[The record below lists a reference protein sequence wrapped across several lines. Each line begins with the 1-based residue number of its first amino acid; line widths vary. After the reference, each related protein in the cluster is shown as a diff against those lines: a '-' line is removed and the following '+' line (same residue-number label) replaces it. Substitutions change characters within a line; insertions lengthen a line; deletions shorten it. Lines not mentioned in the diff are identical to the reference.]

1 MATKLYSLTHEEKRR
16 LKDLHFSHL
25 ERNCFSISG
34 NVKEKNGCYEWLRA
48 SSGIRCHQLLRQ
60 GKRYATVSVTVKGS
74 SRFTVNAHVLS
85 YFLHKETL
93 PGSRKDCISHLCH
106 NSKCVR
112 PCHLSLE
119 PMKVNIKRSVCK
131 KARQCFGHNDYE
143 ACILSKANVSLDI
156 IWEDVYIITYLYL
169 TLVLILVT
177 IVQMLCRMT
186 WINQTDFGF

>member
-16 LKDLHFSHL
+16 LKGLHFSHL

-34 NVKEKNGCYEWLRA
+34 RVKEKNGCFEWTHA
-48 SSGIRCHQLLRQ
+48 SSGIRCHELLRQ
-60 GKRYATVSVTVKGS
+60 GKRYATVSVTVRPSGQKGS

-93 PGSRKDCISHLCH
+93 PDSRKDCISHLCH

-112 PCHLSLE
+112 PSHLSLE
-119 PMKVNIKRSVCK
+119 PMKINLKRSVCK
-131 KARQCFGHNDYE
+131 KARQCFGHDDYE

-156 IWEDVYIITYLYL
+156 IWEDVYNHLYIL
-169 TLVLILVT
+169 DSSVNSYDCCINVL
-177 IVQMLCRMT
+177 
-186 WINQTDFGF
+186 